1 MAFAFLDPRQGSKS
15 GLVDPAKRL
24 GSLRGKRLGILW
36 NNRPL
41 GDALLRNVAQ
51 ALNDKY
57 GLEEVYFTNKTFIG
71 NAAPDELIAELASR
85 VDAAI
90 VGVGD

>member
-1 MAFAFLDPRQGSKS
+1 MTFVFLDPRQGSKFS
-15 GLVDPAKRL
+15 LVEPAKRL
-24 GSLRGKRLGILW
+24 GSLRGKRIGILW

-41 GDALLRNVAQ
+41 GDALLRNVAET
-51 ALNDKY
+51 LNKKY
-57 GLEEVYFTNKTFIG
+57 GFEEVYFTKKTFIG
-71 NAAPDELIAELASR
+71 NAAPDEIIEDLASR